1 MIHVLA
7 LETSHPIGSVVLR
20 RGDGSI
26 LRAELTERGGQARAL
41 TPAIRDLLRQAA
53 LTPRDLGLVVVGLG
67 PGGYTGLRLGLATA
81 KTLAVVLRIPILGVT
96 STAVLAA
103 AREVPAGP
111 VLACVEATQEFVYG
125 QSFDKR
131 ADGSLAVLGE
141 PFIEPATVAAARIGA
156 NTAVVGSGARRLAAC
171 ATAGAAPKALHPGL
185 EDLMPRAEDLLNL
198 GLARHARG
206 EVDDERALLPLYLR
220 PSEAERLWE
229 RRQAAAT
236 ANDIGRAGSA

>member
-1 MIHVLA
+1 MHVLA
-7 LETSHPIGSVVLR
+7 LETSHPVGSVVLR
-20 RGDGSI
+20 RADGAI
-26 LRAELTERGGQARAL
+26 ARATLSERGGQARAL
-41 TPAIRDLLRQAA
+41 TPAIGRLLGELG

-103 AREVPAGP
+103 SPGVPAGT
-111 VLACVEATQEFVYG
+111 VLASVEATQDFVYG

-131 ADGSLAVLGE
+131 PDGTLVAGGD
-141 PFIEPATVAAARIGA
+141 PFIEPAEVAAGRVAPG
-156 NTAVVGSGARRLAAC
+156 TAVVGSGARLLAAR
-171 ATAGAAPKALHPGL
+171 GVVVAPGS
-185 EDLMPRAEDLLNL
+185 EELMPRADELLTL
-198 GLARHARG
+198 GLSRHARG

-229 RRQAAAT
+229 RRQAAAA
-236 ANDIGRAGSA
+236 ANDIGRVDGA

>member
-1 MIHVLA
+1 MIHALA

-20 RGDGSI
+20 RGDGLI
-26 LRAELTERGGQARAL
+26 VRAELTERGGQARAL
-41 TPAIRDLLRQAA
+41 APAIRDLLRQAA

-96 STAVLAA
+96 STSVLAT

-125 QSFDKR
+125 QAFDKR
-131 ADGSLAVLGE
+131 ADGSLTTLCE
-141 PFIEPATVAAARIGA
+141 PFIEPATVAAAMLRP
-156 NTAVVGSGARRLAAC
+156 NTAVVGSGARRIASCAAD
-171 ATAGAAPKALHPGL
+171 GARNRPAHAGL

-198 GLARHARG
+198 GLSRHARG
-206 EVDDERALLPLYLR
+206 EADDERALLPLYLR

-229 RRQAAAT
+229 RRQAAAMP
-236 ANDIGRAGSA
+236 NDIGRAGSA

>member
-20 RGDGSI
+20 RGDGLI
-26 LRAELTERGGQARAL
+26 VRAELTERGGQARAL
-41 TPAIRDLLRQAA
+41 TPAIRDLLAQAA

-111 VLACVEATQEFVYG
+111 VLASVEATQEFVYG

-131 ADGSLAVLGE
+131 ADGSLVVLGE

-171 ATAGAAPKALHPGL
+171 AAARQPVHPGL

-198 GLARHARG
+198 GLSRHARG

-229 RRQAAAT
+229 RRQAAAM